1 MSPSFAAAVRE
12 GFFGGLAAWFCLD
25 PQAEGRG
32 QQQCLIKRRE
42 KGRLTV

>member
-1 MSPSFAAAVRE
+1 MSPGFVTAVRE

-32 QQQCLIKRRE
+32 QQQRPIKRRE